1 MSSST
6 HLVLIPS
13 YNSGGLLQTTVAKAC
28 QHWPVVWVIIDGSTD
43 GSAGTLEHLKS
54 TFPGLRIFELPV
66 NQGKGAAVLYGLEQA
81 QAAGFQ
87 YALTMD
93 ADDQHPAHRIAVF
106 MRLSEQHPGAM
117 ILGDPVF
124 DASAPL
130 LRLRGR
136 KISNWWANL
145 ETLWWGVH
153 DSLCGFRVYPIA
165 PLVKIMQKQVWM
177 KRFDF
182 DVEAVVRLCWAGVK
196 PVNAPAEVR
205 YVSKDEGGVSHFQY
219 WRDNRL
225 LTWMHIRLM
234 FGFVWRLPLLLWRRL
249 RVK

>member
-1 MSSST
+1 MLSST

-13 YNSGGLLQTTVAKAC
+13 YNSGALLARTVSKAC
-28 QHWPVVWVIIDGSTD
+28 AHWPTVWVVIDGSTD
-43 GSAGTLEHLKS
+43 DSAASLAGLQQANA
-54 TFPGLRIFELPV
+54 GLRVLVLPQ
-66 NQGKGAAVLYGLEQA
+66 NRGKGAAVMAGLEEAMQ
-81 QAAGFQ
+81 AGFR

-93 ADDQHPAHRIAVF
+93 ADDQHPAHRIPLF
-106 MRLSEQHPGAM
+106 MELSAKFPGAM

-124 DASAPL
+124 DSTAPL

-136 KISNWWANL
+136 KVSNWWANL

-153 DSLCGFRVYPIA
+153 DSLCGFRVYPIQ
-165 PLVKIMQKQVWM
+165 PLLKIMHKQAWM
-177 KRFDF
+177 RRFDF

-205 YVSKDEGGVSHFQY
+205 YVSQDEGGVSHFQY

-234 FGFVWRLPLLLWRRL
+234 FGFGLRLPVLLYRRFV
-249 RVK
+249 R

>member
-1 MSSST
+1 MLSST

-13 YNSGGLLQTTVAKAC
+13 YNSGALLARTVAKAC
-28 QHWPVVWVIIDGSTD
+28 AHWPAVWVVVDGSTD
-43 GSAGTLEHLKS
+43 DSAASLAHLKRLH
-54 TFPGLRIFELPV
+54 PGLRVLVLPE
-66 NQGKGAAVLYGLEQA
+66 NRGKGAAVMAGLEEAMQ
-81 QAAGFQ
+81 AGFR

-93 ADDQHPAHRIAVF
+93 ADDQHPAHRIPLF
-106 MRLSEQHPGAM
+106 MELSAKAPGAM

-124 DASAPL
+124 DSTAPL

-136 KISNWWANL
+136 KVSNWWANL

-153 DSLCGFRVYPIA
+153 DSLCGFRVYPIQ
-165 PLVKIMQKQVWM
+165 PLLKIMHKQVWM
-177 KRFDF
+177 RRFDF

-234 FGFVWRLPLLLWRRL
+234 FGFAVRLPLLLYRRF
-249 RVK
+249 VA

>member
-1 MSSST
+1 MLLSST

-13 YNSGGLLQTTVAKAC
+13 YNSGALLARTVAKAC
-28 QHWPVVWVIIDGSTD
+28 EQWPSVWVVIDGSTD
-43 GSAGTLEHLKS
+43 DSADSLQELIRAN
-54 TFPGLRIFELPV
+54 PGLHVITLSK
-66 NQGKGAAVLYGLEQA
+66 NLGKGAAVMAGLEAAMQ
-81 QAAGFQ
+81 AGFTH
-87 YALTMD
+87 ALTMD
-93 ADDQHPAHRIAVF
+93 ADDQHPAHRIPLF
-106 MRLSEQHPGAM
+106 MELSGKSPGAM

-136 KISNWWANL
+136 KVSNWWANL

-153 DSLCGFRVYPIA
+153 DSLCGFRVYPIQ
-165 PLVKIMQKQVWM
+165 PLLAIMHRQTWM
-177 KRFDF
+177 RRFDF

-196 PVNAPAEVR
+196 PINAPAEVR
-205 YVSKDEGGVSHFQY
+205 YVSKDDGGVSHFQY

-234 FGFVWRLPLLLWRRL
+234 FGFALRLPALLFRRFFG
-249 RVK
+249 